1 MNGERRRVSS
11 VGDGGQ
17 GALHIQ
23 SKLSPSCVFD
33 LTLPSGGVALGQS
46 VNHSL
51 LLLLRFQFCD
61 LDRASRQQ
69 KAFFGP
75 RRSFKSTSFSSAPR
89 KSGSDQRWGLMKY
102 KYFDAVLW
110 YLQYFFFQWLFISA
124 PYICTHT
131 SVRSTPYVGSYCELL
146 FSSTNSVQANS
157 LIIHYSC
164 CCYWIALLCSST

>member
-11 VGDGGQ
+11 VRDGGQ

-23 SKLSPSCVFD
+23 SKLSPLCVFD
-33 LTLPSGGVALGQS
+33 LTLPSGGIALGQS
-46 VNHSL
+46 VNHS

-89 KSGSDQRWGLMKY
+89 KSGSDQRWGLIKY
-102 KYFDAVLW
+102 KYFDDVLW

-131 SVRSTPYVGSYCELL
+131 SVHSTPYVGSYCELL
-146 FSSTNSVQANS
+146 FSSISKVQI
-157 LIIHYSC
+157 LCKRIH
-164 CCYWIALLCSST
+164 

>member
-1 MNGERRRVSS
+1 MNGERRRRRRVSS
-11 VGDGGQ
+11 VRDGGQ

-33 LTLPSGGVALGQS
+33 LTLPSGGIALGQS
-46 VNHSL
+46 VNHS
-51 LLLLRFQFCD
+51 LLLRFQFCD

-75 RRSFKSTSFSSAPR
+75 RRSFKSTPFSSAPR
-89 KSGSDQRWGLMKY
+89 QSGSDHRWGLTKY

-110 YLQYFFFQWLFISA
+110 DLQYFFFQWLFNSA

-146 FSSTNSVQANS
+146 FSSISKVQI
-157 LIIHYSC
+157 LFKRIH
-164 CCYWIALLCSST
+164 